1 MKRNIKRQ
9 PADKT
14 ETLMEQK
21 ICAHYKKC
29 LENKTTLK
37 VNTANICK
45 GRSDKPEPSHNAAN
59 LTRRCQNGSRQREV
73 N

>member
-45 GRSDKPEPSHNAAN
+45 GRSDKPEPS
-59 LTRRCQNGSRQREV
+59 TRRRTLRSDAKTAADRGK
-73 N
+73 